1 MTNRHNNHDADP
13 WAEARAMLDMPGG
26 MLNIAYEALDR
37 HVIHGQAPGRRR
49 DPASAGHRRGR
60 ARDAGAGLM
69 GSFTMPSLGADM
81 EAGTLVE
88 WLVKPGDEVH
98 RGDAIAVVETQKGAI
113 EIECFEDGKV
123 LELQADLGATLPVG
137 APLALILGP
146 GETEPESKEPEAPAI
161 AAKSEAVPAP
171 AIAGKPEAAP
181 GHVDADKTGV
191 TPTSAVAGQA
201 KAASGPAVAAP
212 LPGGAAAASPA
223 ARVRARE
230 LGIDLATVT
239 GSGPA
244 GAVLLTDLEAV
255 KPTAGP
261 TQTASPMLEMRKAIA
276 AAMARSKQTIPHFYL
291 SETIDVQPALA
302 WTEAQNADRPPSDR
316 LLLGAL
322 FVRATALAAAKVPS
336 VNGQFVDGSL
346 CPSDPVNAGIAVA
359 LRGGGLVAPALIDAG
374 AMSVD
379 ETMAGMRDLVFRA
392 RAGRLRS
399 SEMTEGTITISSLGE
414 TGAEAMAGVIF
425 PPQVALV
432 GLGAPK
438 LRPWVVDGA
447 VVPRTVVTLT
457 LSVDHRASDGRQ
469 AARFIAEFQSLIAS
483 PEAL

>member
-1 MTNRHNNHDADP
+1 
-13 WAEARAMLDMPGG
+13 
-26 MLNIAYEALDR
+26 
-37 HVIHGQAPGRRR
+37 
-49 DPASAGHRRGR
+49 
-60 ARDAGAGLM
+60 M

-98 RGDAIAVVETQKGAI
+98 RGDVIAVVETQKGAI

-146 GETEPESKEPEAPAI
+146 GETTPEPKGPEAPAV
-161 AAKSEAVPAP
+161 AARPEAVLAS
-171 AIAGKPEAAP
+171 AIATKPEAAP
-181 GHVDADKTGV
+181 DQGVADKLDAA
-191 TPTSAVAGQA
+191 PRPAVAGEA
-201 KAASGPAVAAP
+201 KAAPGPAFVAP
-212 LPGGAAAASPA
+212 LPGSATAASPA
-223 ARVRARE
+223 ARVRARD
-230 LGIDLATVT
+230 LGIDLATIT

-244 GAVLLTDLEAV
+244 GAVLLSDLETP
-255 KPTAGP
+255 KPAAARG
-261 TQTASPMLEMRKAIA
+261 QTASPMVDMRKAIA
-276 AAMARSKQTIPHFYL
+276 AAMARSKRTIPHFYL
-291 SETIDVQPALA
+291 SETIDVQSARE
-302 WTEAQNADRPPSDR
+302 WVEARNADRSPSNR

-336 VNGQFVDGSL
+336 VNGQFVDDTL
-346 CPSDPVNAGIAVA
+346 RPSDRVNAGVAVA
-359 LRGGGLVAPALIDAG
+359 LRGGGLVARALINAN

-438 LRPWVVDGA
+438 LRPWIVDGA

-483 PEAL
+483 PETL

>member
-1 MTNRHNNHDADP
+1 
-13 WAEARAMLDMPGG
+13 
-26 MLNIAYEALDR
+26 
-37 HVIHGQAPGRRR
+37 
-49 DPASAGHRRGR
+49 
-60 ARDAGAGLM
+60 M

-137 APLALILGP
+137 APLALIFGP
-146 GETEPESKEPEAPAI
+146 GETAPESKEPEALAV
-161 AAKSEAVPAP
+161 AAKPEAVPAP
-171 AIAGKPEAAP
+171 ATAGNPEAAP
-181 GHVDADKTGV
+181 SHVGADKPEA
-191 TPTSAVAGQA
+191 TPRPAVAGEA
-201 KAASGPAVAAP
+201 KAAPGPAVAAP
-212 LPGGAAAASPA
+212 LPGGATAASPA

-244 GAVLLTDLEAV
+244 GAVLLKDLEARN
-255 KPTAGP
+255 TAAARA
-261 TQTASPMLEMRKAIA
+261 QTASPMVKMRKAIA
-276 AAMARSKQTIPHFYL
+276 TAMARSKQTIPHFYL
-291 SETIDVQPALA
+291 SETIDVQPARE
-302 WTEAQNADRPPSDR
+302 WVEARNAERSPSDR

-346 CPSDPVNAGIAVA
+346 RASGRVNAGVAVA
-359 LRGGGLVAPALIDAG
+359 LRGGGLVAPALIDAD
-374 AMSVD
+374 AMSLD
-379 ETMAGMRDLVFRA
+379 ETMAGMRDLVSRA

-438 LRPWVVDGA
+438 LRPWIVGGA
-447 VVPRTVVTLT
+447 VVPRTVVSLT
-457 LSVDHRASDGRQ
+457 LSVDHRVSDGRQ
-469 AARFIAEFQSLIAS
+469 AARFIAEFQCHIAS
-483 PEAL
+483 PETL